1 MEHFAFP
8 GNIDFA
14 ANDQG
19 FDVFIHRLWNK
30 VYYRWITNNFPCKW
44 NTSTAGAKP
53 RPGRFSTET
62 PLERELRLQIQREQR
77 RRRRQQETAE
87 QKEHRLAQ
95 RRQRRQQE
103 TEEQEI
109 GIRGIMI
116 VLQSGK
122 PRFLSLPVSPPI
134 YRSASAKLQFSIT
147 AQSIIIFRRTALPY
161 FFVVFAFFQI
171 RTPK

>member
-87 QKEHRLAQ
+87 QREHHPAQ
-95 RRQRRQQE
+95 RRQHHQQE

-109 GIRGIMI
+109 EIRGIMV
-116 VLQSGK
+116 VLHGGK
-122 PRFLSLPVSPPI
+122 PRFLSLPVSPLI
-134 YRSASAKLQFSIT
+134 YRSTSAKLQFSIT
-147 AQSIIIFRRTALPY
+147 APSIIIFRWTALPY
-161 FFVVFAFFQI
+161 LFLVFAFF
-171 RTPK
+171 